1 MNILVSDDHTL
12 IRKGLIAILRQ
23 MDGTSQIREAAN
35 AGDVMR
41 VIDKEPQMDMVLL
54 DLFMPGANGF
64 ELLLAVCNRRPDTPV
79 VILSASENPEHMRK
93 ALDFGAMGYIPKS
106 TTPEV
111 MSSALRLIMVGGVYV
126 PPSLLNPT
134 IQPTTSPVR
143 DQSDPAND
151 LEDLT
156 ERQREVLTL
165 LTQGKSNKE
174 IARELD
180 LSLNTVKIHVRDVL
194 KTLGVNN
201 RTKAALRG
209 RVSSLDM

>member
-1 MNILVSDDHTL
+1 MNILVSDDHAL
-12 IRKGLIAILRQ
+12 VRQGLIAILRQ
-23 MDGTSQIREAAN
+23 MDRTSHIREAAN

-41 VIDKEPQMDMVLL
+41 VIDTEPPVDMILL

-64 ELLLAVCNRRPDTPV
+64 DLLLAVGNRRPDTPV
-79 VILSASENPEHMRK
+79 VILSASEDPGHMRK

-106 TTPEV
+106 ATPEV

-126 PPSLLNPT
+126 PPNLLTSTVNPHA
-134 IQPTTSPVR
+134 SPEWE
-143 DQSDPAND
+143 QSDRTCEVD
-151 LEDLT
+151 GLT
-156 ERQREVLTL
+156 ERQREVLVL
-165 LTQGKSNKE
+165 LTEGKSNKE

-180 LSLNTVKIHVRDVL
+180 LSPNTVKIHVRDVL

-209 RVSSLDM
+209 RVSTLGA